1 MRRATAFLGAIA
13 CAALAGCMGPS
24 NGTLENP
31 RTTDKD
37 GRAVVSAATA
47 SQAFLDACY
56 KTSGSRN
63 GVKAYAKRN
72 GYEITSDDDLF
83 FTARAPSRS
92 ISVMR
97 LDTGICAVM
106 FDAGIPNANAG
117 AQAAQILLPKVKAKS
132 IGGKKGGGQISL
144 KTAKG
149 SVIVGNNARL
159 KADGASIT
167 LYKP

>member
-1 MRRATAFLGAIA
+1 MRRANLLLGSIA
-13 CAALAGCMGPS
+13 LAALTGCMGS
-24 NGTLENP
+24 STGTLENP

-63 GVKAYAKRN
+63 GVKAYAKRS
-72 GYEITSDDDLF
+72 GYEITSDDDLIF
-83 FTARAPSRS
+83 IARDPTRS
-92 ISVMR
+92 ISVS
-97 LDTGICAVM
+97 TFNPGICLVI

-117 AQAAQILLPKVKAKS
+117 AQAVQILLPKLKTKGIS
-132 IGGKKGGGQISL
+132 GKKGGGQINL

-149 SVIVGNNARL
+149 SVVVGNNARI
-159 KADGASIT
+159 KGEGASIS
-167 LYKP
+167 LHKR